1 MTNRA
6 DPLLPIKMDS
16 TSNGEFLP
24 LALPKRLQAAQAMAA
39 DRLTAQARRLG
50 QSRRGFLGSLC
61 GAATTLLAFNH
72 AHAAIGNLGG
82 RFAVDPEAA
91 LDPAA
96 AEATIGANGD
106 LIFDV
111 QTHLVDPKGA
121 WRNNAGRGFERVLAW
136 WPQGSCG
143 LPDPTECYD
152 AHHFIKEVFLDSDT
166 DLAVL
171 SFIPA
176 PDLYNPLSA
185 KEADRVRRLVDM
197 LEGDH
202 RLLLHS
208 MVLPNLQPRQRQLEQ
223 MERAAAEW
231 PIAAWKVYT
240 QWGVDGRG
248 WALDDPEIG
257 IPFIEKARQVGVKTI
272 CIHKGFPLRRMSPD
286 FATCADIGRAARL
299 YPDVTFIVYHSGFE
313 IGRREGVYDP
323 ADADRGIDALVKS
336 LADNG
341 IAPNSNV
348 YAELG
353 STWRMAMRD
362 PTAAAHTL
370 GKLLKYVGNERVLWG
385 TDSIWYG
392 SPQDQILAFRSF
404 EIAPELQERHGYPA
418 LTPAVKAGVFGLNAL
433 PVYGVDAGDF
443 RRKAASDNVRY
454 ARSRYGEEARPS
466 FATYGPTSRREF
478 LALERQRGG
487 YPD

>member
-1 MTNRA
+1 MKVHA
-6 DPLLPIKMDS
+6 DPILPIKMDS

-24 LALPKRLQAAQAMAA
+24 VALPESLKAAQAVAA
-39 DRLTAQARRLG
+39 GRLTAQARRLG
-50 QSRRGFLGSLC
+50 QSRRGFLSSLC
-61 GAATTLLAFNH
+61 GAATTLLAYNQ
-72 AHAAIGNLGG
+72 AHAIAGNVGG
-82 RFAVDPEAA
+82 RFAVGPDTAFE
-91 LDPAA
+91 PAA
-96 AEATIGANGD
+96 AEAALGTDGD

-111 QTHLVDPKGA
+111 QTHLVDPKGT
-121 WRNNAGRGFERVLAW
+121 WRNNAGRGFERILAW

-152 AHHFIKEVFLDSDT
+152 ADHFIKEIFLDSDT

-197 LEGDH
+197 LEGNH

-208 MVLPNLQPRQRQLEQ
+208 MVLPNLRPLQRQLDH
-223 MERAAAEW
+223 MERAAADW

-240 QWGVDGRG
+240 QWGADGRG

-257 IPFIEKARQVGVKTI
+257 IPFIEKARAVGVPTI
-272 CIHKGFPLRRMSPD
+272 CIHKGFPLRRMSQQFD
-286 FATCADIGRAARL
+286 TCADIGRVAKL

-313 IGRREGVYDP
+313 IGRREGGYDP
-323 ADADRGIDALVKS
+323 ADAARGIDALVKS
-336 LADNG
+336 LADNA

-353 STWRMAMRD
+353 STWRMVMRD

-370 GKLLKYVGNERVLWG
+370 GKLLKHVGDKRVLWG

-404 EIAPELQERHGYPA
+404 EIAPELQEHHGYPA
-418 LTPAVKAGVFGLNAL
+418 LTPAVKSDIFGLNAL
-433 PVYGVDAGDF
+433 PVYGVDAAEF
-443 RRKAASDNVRY
+443 RRKAASDNVQFARQRY
-454 ARSRYGEEARPS
+454 DAEARPS

-478 LALERQRGG
+478 LALERQRRA

>member
-1 MTNRA
+1 MARPA
-6 DPLLPIKMDS
+6 DPKLPIKMDS

-24 LALPKRLQAAQAMAA
+24 LALPPHLRAANKAAA
-39 DRLTAQARRLG
+39 DGLTANARRLA
-50 QSRRGFLGSLC
+50 QNRRGFLGSLC
-61 GAATTLLAFNH
+61 GAATTLLAFNQ
-72 AHAAIGNLGG
+72 AHAAAGNLGG
-82 RFAVDPEAA
+82 RFAVRPEAA

-96 AEATIGANGD
+96 AEATLGSKGG

-121 WRNNAGRGFERVLAW
+121 WRDTVARRFERVLAW

-152 AHHFIKEVFLDSDT
+152 ADHFIKEVFLDSDT

-171 SFIPA
+171 SFVPA
-176 PDLYNPLSA
+176 PEQYNPLSA

-197 LEGDH
+197 LEGNH

-208 MVLPNLQPRQRQLEQ
+208 MVLPNLQPRERQLEG

-257 IPFIEKARQVGVKTI
+257 IPFIEKARAVGVPTI
-272 CIHKGFPLRRMSPD
+272 CIHKGFPLRRMGPD
-286 FATCADIGRAARL
+286 FATCEDIGRAAKL
-299 YPDVTFIVYHSGFE
+299 YPDVTFMVYHSGFE
-313 IGRREGVYDP
+313 ASRREGAYDP
-323 ADADRGIDALVKS
+323 ANAERGIDALVKS

-353 STWRMAMRD
+353 STWRMVMRD

-370 GKLLKYVGNERVLWG
+370 GKLLKHVGTERVLWG

-392 SPQDQILAFRSF
+392 SPQDQIMALRSF

-418 LTPAVKAGVFGLNAL
+418 LTPTLKAGIFSLNAL
-433 PVYGVDAGDF
+433 PVYGVDPADF
-443 RRKAASDNVRY
+443 RRKASADNVQF
-454 ARSRYGEEARPS
+454 ARLRYGAEARPS
-466 FATYGPTSRREF
+466 FDNYGPTSRREF

-487 YPD
+487 FPD